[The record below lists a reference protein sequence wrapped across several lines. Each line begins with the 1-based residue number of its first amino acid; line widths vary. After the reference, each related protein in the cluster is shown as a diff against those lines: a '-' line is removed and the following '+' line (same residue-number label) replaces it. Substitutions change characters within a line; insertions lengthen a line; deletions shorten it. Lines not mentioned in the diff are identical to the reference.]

1 VKRELEG
8 IEIPGEHGARERTR
22 RVVSA
27 AFAEREPVPRRR
39 SRKPLV
45 AIIGAIVAGAGLL
58 SPPVQ
63 AVFGGLRQ
71 VVGVQKAQPA
81 LFSLPAPGR
90 LLVTADSGA
99 WVVEQDGS
107 KRLLGSYREASWSP
121 FGAYVVATRRNE
133 LVALEPDGDVRW
145 SLARSNVLFPRW
157 TGTTTDTRI
166 AYLSGTRLRVV
177 GGDGRNDRPG
187 CADSVALSP
196 PEWRPGRGFI
206 LAFVASNGAINV
218 YETERCKLLWR
229 SQPGPQPHQLVWS
242 RDGSR
247 LLVFT
252 ENRLVTYR
260 GRDGRATTRRL
271 GGTGVAALASD
282 GRLALVRTRGGNSD
296 VLVEGRVRF
305 SSPGAVP
312 TPAWP
317 PDASWLLVPLP
328 QADQWVFIRAKGLS
342 GLRAVSNLSNQFRSR
357 SSPHV
362 EGWCCAR

>member
-1 VKRELEG
+1 MRRELDW
-8 IEIPGEHGARERTR
+8 IEIPGEHEARERAW

-27 AFAEREPVPRRR
+27 AFAEREPTTPKR
-39 SRKPLV
+39 SWKPLAALAV
-45 AIIGAIVAGAGLL
+45 VIAVVAGLVT
-58 SPPVQ
+58 PPGS
-63 AVFGGLRQ
+63 AVLDEIRE
-71 VVGVQKAQPA
+71 VVGVEKAQPA
-81 LFSLPAPGR
+81 LFSLPARGR

-121 FGAYVVATRRNE
+121 FGTYVIATRQNE

-166 AYLSGTRLRVV
+166 AYLSGTRVRVV
-177 GGDGRNDRPG
+177 GGDGRNDRRA
-187 CADSVALSP
+187 CADSVALRP

-206 LAFVASNGAINV
+206 LAFVASNGAIHV
-218 YETERCKLLWR
+218 YETERCELLWR
-229 SQPGPQPHQLVWS
+229 SRPGPQPHQLIWS
-242 RDGSR
+242 SDGSR
-247 LLVFT
+247 LLAFT

-260 GRDGRATTRRL
+260 GSDGRATSRRL

-305 SSPGAVP
+305 SSPGALP
-312 TPAWP
+312 RPAWT
-317 PDASWLLVPLP
+317 PDGSWLLVPLP
-328 QADQWVFIRAKGLS
+328 QADQWIFIRAKGRS

-362 EGWCCAR
+362 EGWCCER